1 MKYINAK
8 NPLLLSFSTAITL
21 LVGCGGEVSFDPSNG
36 SQREPVI
43 ANNDGQASASEI
55 IVEATPPA
63 VSQPEGID
71 ALHAGCV
78 TFDKNSLNFGNVASG
93 AFYSETVTL
102 SNICSVD
109 ASVLELNIVSD
120 NSTRFTFEGPKKAF
134 VLPAH
139 RSITLEVGLNAYLGV
154 SGTLVTNPRI
164 VDPIILQNNY
174 AGNFEVVFADAE
186 PQSWPIEVY
195 SSSISLVGRAD
206 INTVDPNVP
215 TDLDPR
221 LQQELR
227 WGDQPGREPAML
239 RDRHLR

>member
-8 NPLLLSFSTAITL
+8 QLLLSISMSGTL
-21 LVGCGGEVSFDPSNG
+21 LVGCGGEVSFDPSNVAQPG
-36 SQREPVI
+36 PNI
-43 ANNDGQASASEI
+43 ANDDGQAPASEI
-55 IVEATPPA
+55 IFEANPPA
-63 VSQPEGID
+63 VSQPESTD

-78 TFDKNSLNFGNVASG
+78 TFDKKSLNFGSVASG
-93 AFYSETVTL
+93 AYYSETVTL
-102 SNICSVD
+102 SNVCSVD
-109 ASVLELNIVSD
+109 ANVLELNIVSD

-139 RSITLEVGLNAYLGV
+139 RAITLEVGLNAYLGV
-154 SGTLVTNPRI
+154 SGTLVTNSRI

-186 PQSWPIEVY
+186 SQSWPIEVY

-221 LQQELR
+221 LQQELQ
-227 WGDQPGREPAML
+227 WGDPLGREPAIL
-239 RDRHLR
+239 RDRPQR